1 MFLKNKTVKSVGLYT
16 LIFSVFLA
24 SISPLQIQANAQVAT
39 SSEEFTVE
47 EERQIEELAAQ
58 LEFLMEEA
66 LIIENG
72 ERTFDFEKIEN
83 EFGKE
88 VKDEIKMLTVDAQ
101 IWQVQPGAI
110 TLAANQP
117 WKDCMVGA
125 IKDHFGVALVTAA
138 LEGGLWAY
146 LEKKAY
152 KEAAKLLV
160 KFAVGTN
167 AVGIAGTLIYYGGK
181 CTWKHG

>member
-1 MFLKNKTVKSVGLYT
+1 MIYDNKTVKIIGLLT
-16 LIFSVFLA
+16 MIFSVFLA
-24 SISPLQIQANAQVAT
+24 SISPLHIQANAQVST
-39 SSEEFTVE
+39 SAEEFTIE
-47 EERQIEELAAQ
+47 EEKQIEELAAQ

-66 LIIENG
+66 LITKNG

-101 IWQVQPGAI
+101 VQQGGI

-117 WKDCMVGA
+117 WKDCMVDA

-138 LEGGLWAY
+138 MEGGLWAY
-146 LEKKAY
+146 LDKKAY
-152 KEAAKLLV
+152 KEAAKIVV